1 MAKFVKGQMP
11 WNKGIACADETK
23 AKISAKN
30 KGRKHT
36 PETEAKVTQNLLAHG
51 KATRFV
57 KGQVPHNKGTTC
69 PRYTK
74 EEIKEHQKEWR
85 QENKNKINAVSQ
97 KWRKENPEAVKAM
110 RKRAR
115 EKNAGRVN
123 SANAKRHAEKLKR
136 TPSWLTKD
144 DLWLIKEASDLETHY
159 LSGQN
164 TINSRND
171 FNAQIIKQ
179 VEPIFDAYPQ
189 LTKLPVFAWGRYYK
203 YECAGDG
210 FEVYYDE
217 NGFSGFKHI
226 LRFKKDVQWD
236 LLGEI
241 DETHNVKGGKLWI
254 GEWDIYVDREDAVKW
269 YNFDDRGGMCLIV
282 VKDCDNY
289 CVECVDC
296 DSPE

>member
-1 MAKFVKGQMP
+1 MAKFVKGQVP

-23 AKISAKN
+23 AKLSAKN

-144 DLWLIKEASDLETHY
+144 DLWLIKEAYDLAVK
-159 LSGQN
+159 
-164 TINSRND
+164 R
-171 FNAQIIKQ
+171 
-179 VEPIFDAYPQ
+179 
-189 LTKLPVFAWGRYYK
+189 TKLFGFAWHVDHIVPLQGK
-203 YECAGDG
+203 I
-210 FEVYYDE
+210 V
-217 NGFSGFKHI
+217 SGLHVI
-226 LRFKKDVQWD
+226 SNLQVI
-236 LLGEI
+236 E
-241 DETHNVKGGKLWI
+241 GKLNI
-254 GEWDIYVDREDAVKW
+254 MKNNKFEGELFCQA
-269 YNFDDRGGMCLIV
+269 
-282 VKDCDNY
+282 
-289 CVECVDC
+289 
-296 DSPE
+296 